1 MKTNNQLALIVSYY
15 LSRFDK
21 DGYAS
26 LGYSTFSHAA
36 DSIGN
41 ILGVK
46 PNTIKNM
53 RDEFDPHHENT
64 RIGWLRELRGS
75 RLKVLRAFQETDE
88 NTLLEIVKEI
98 LNNNKF
104 KETEEYKDIQILFD
118 ENRQDSNKK
127 ASVFIVR
134 GPTGKAAEQYFI
146 EYFKKCGE
154 PVKGKLRDVRDFGG
168 GYDFEIIN
176 STGSYYVEVKG
187 LSASSGGILF
197 TSKEW
202 QVATEYKEKYYV
214 ALIMNISN
222 IPQIKFIQNP
232 TKKLKAKK
240 NIYSTI
246 QLSWSVSQKDLDL
259 LQS

>member
-1 MKTNNQLALIVSYY
+1 MKPNNQLALIVSYY

-21 DGYAS
+21 DGYTS
-26 LGYSTFSHAA
+26 LGYSSFSHAT
-36 DSIGN
+36 DGIGN

-53 RDEFDPHHENT
+53 RDEFDPHHDNT

-88 NTLLEIVKEI
+88 NTILEIVKEI
-98 LNNNKF
+98 LSNNDF
-104 KETEEYKDIQILFD
+104 KKTEEYKDIQILFD
-118 ENRQDSNKK
+118 ENRQALNKN

-146 EYFKKCGE
+146 EYFNKCAE
-154 PVKGKLRDVRDFGG
+154 PVQGNLNDARDFGG

-176 STGSYYVEVKG
+176 TTGSYYIEVKG
-187 LSASSGGILF
+187 LSTSSGGILF

-202 QVATEYKEKYYV
+202 QIARQYKERYYL
-214 ALIMNISN
+214 ALVMNISN

-232 TKKLKAKK
+232 AEKLKAKK
-240 NIYSTI
+240 NIYPTI

-259 LQS
+259 HQS